1 MNGKLTPRNIL
12 CESFVSLMLKT
23 GAESARFVPTRTFLT
38 LSSKRKDCCTT
49 KCMIRENDQNYMVIL
64 CTGWILTNA
73 TDYLWNHQM
82 FKNKVPETYYEDF
95 KAELIHWTIAQQRL
109 NTRSA
114 GLKISSKP
122 DDSSFTVMNTSGTN
136 VSSSYCQKTGHSRE
150 DSIKRYAAE
159 VDGGSYNNTT
169 NKIKAINK
177 VKAPLRS

>member
-1 MNGKLTPRNIL
+1 MDN
-12 CESFVSLMLKT
+12 
-23 GAESARFVPTRTFLT
+23 
-38 LSSKRKDCCTT
+38 SST
-49 KCMIRENDQNYMVIL
+49 
-64 CTGWILTNA
+64 
-73 TDYLWNHQM
+73 
-82 FKNKVPETYYEDF
+82 
-95 KAELIHWTIAQQRL
+95 AQPL

-122 DDSSFTVMNTSGTN
+122 DDSTFTVLNTSGTN